1 MSVYNLVG
9 ISYLKALAQKIGISL
24 IKEKGLNIVMEFKD
38 QKWLTKDLI
47 EKIMLNGKNRVEFD
61 LSEGMIIEYKFN
73 SMSVSK
79 ENKLKEIK
87 LFLEKIVV

>member
-1 MSVYNLVG
+1 
-9 ISYLKALAQKIGISL
+9 
-24 IKEKGLNIVMEFKD
+24 MEFKD

-47 EKIMLNGKNRVEFD
+47 EKIMVNGKNRIEFD
-61 LSEGMIIEYKFN
+61 LSEGMLIEYKFN
-73 SMSVSK
+73 PKSVSK